1 MSKLTGYT
9 KVAVIE
15 QGDSWSGMKD
25 YYYALYDDGFY
36 YQPGDSVLV
45 SGGARNSVW
54 GIKEIISSEEAA
66 EKCKKNITAEVICK
80 VDTSAYVERVSRRQT
95 AESIKSKMTQMV
107 KKMDEEMKYEMY
119 ASKNAEFASMYAK
132 YKELLK

>member
-1 MSKLTGYT
+1 MAKLTGYT

-25 YYYALYDDGFY
+25 YYYALYDDGFI

-54 GIKEIISSEEAA
+54 EIKEIISSEEAA

-80 VDTSAYVERVSRRQT
+80 VDTSAYEERVSRRKA

>member
-1 MSKLTGYT
+1 MAKLTGYT

-15 QGDSWSGMKD
+15 QGDPWSGMKD
-25 YYYALYDDGFY
+25 YYYALYDDGFNY
-36 YQPGDSVLV
+36 TSGDSVLV

-54 GIKEIISSEEAA
+54 EIKEIISSEEAA

-80 VDTSAYVERVSRRQT
+80 VDTSAYDERVSRRKA
-95 AESIKSKMTQMV
+95 AESLKSKMTQMV

-119 ASKNAEFASMYAK
+119 ASKNAEFASMYEK

>member
-1 MSKLTGYT
+1 
-9 KVAVIE
+9 
-15 QGDSWSGMKD
+15 MKSCGKQHPRPVQQHTES
-25 YYYALYDDGFY
+25 A
-36 YQPGDSVLV
+36 
-45 SGGARNSVW
+45 GGNAR
-54 GIKEIISSEEAA
+54 KEIISPEEAA

-80 VDTSAYVERVSRRQT
+80 VDTSAYEERVSRRKA

-107 KKMDEEMKYEMY
+107 RTMDEKMKYEMY

>member
-15 QGDSWSGMKD
+15 QGDSWSGIKD
-25 YYYALYDDGFY
+25 YYYALYDDGVI

-54 GIKEIISSEEAA
+54 EIKEIISPEGYLRCDMNQNHDHRSH
-66 EKCKKNITAEVICK
+66 
-80 VDTSAYVERVSRRQT
+80 DGR
-95 AESIKSKMTQMV
+95 
-107 KKMDEEMKYEMY
+107 
-119 ASKNAEFASMYAK
+119 
-132 YKELLK
+132 

>member
-54 GIKEIISSEEAA
+54 EIKEIISSEEAA
-66 EKCKKNITAEVICK
+66 ERYKKNITAEVICK
-80 VDTSAYVERVSRRQT
+80 VDTSAYDERVSRRKA
-95 AESIKSKMTQMV
+95 AESLKSKMTQMV

-119 ASKNAEFASMYAK
+119 ASKNAEFASMYEK